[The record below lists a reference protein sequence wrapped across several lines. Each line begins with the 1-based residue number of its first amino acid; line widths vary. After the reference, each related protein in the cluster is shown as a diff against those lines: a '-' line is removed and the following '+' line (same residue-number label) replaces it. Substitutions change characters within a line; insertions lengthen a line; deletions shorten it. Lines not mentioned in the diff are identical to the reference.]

1 MDYSGET
8 PALHEGVDRG
18 PDKQGRPVEV
28 ARVWKRLSVT
38 AFFFVQGLAF
48 ATWASRIPDIKQ
60 YLQVDEG
67 IWGNVL
73 FALPLGLMV
82 SLPISGW
89 LVTHYGSRKMVIVG
103 AILYALTLVGIGFAP
118 GMWYLVGALFLFGI
132 WGNMVNIA
140 VNTQAIGV
148 EELYGQS
155 IMASFHGA
163 WSLAG
168 FSGAA
173 IASAMVLMGVSTG
186 VHFLLVTCTALVLMV
201 VFYKNLL
208 ASGARASTQPVFV
221 KPDSKLLRLGV
232 IGFFGMFSEGAMF
245 DWSGLYFKDTV
256 LASPNIVPLGYLSF
270 MSTMTGGRF
279 VGDYLANRLGRK
291 TMLQLS
297 GVCIC
302 AGLAVSVAF
311 PMVATA
317 IAGFLLVGF
326 GVSSVVPLVYG
337 AAGKSGSMSA
347 GMALAAVSSISFFG
361 FLLGP
366 PLIGRIAAL
375 SSLRFSFALV
385 AVMGLCVALLASRS
399 KLLQEQ

>member
-8 PALHEGVDRG
+8 PALHEGVDKG
-18 PDKQGRPVEV
+18 PDKQGRPAEA

-60 YLQVDEG
+60 YLKVDEG

-82 SLPISGW
+82 SLPLSGW
-89 LVTHYGSRKMVIVG
+89 LVTHYGSRKMAIVG

-118 GMWYLVGALFLFGI
+118 GMWYLVGALFLFGL
-132 WGNMVNIA
+132 WGNLVNIA
-140 VNTQAIGV
+140 INTQAIGV
-148 EELYGQS
+148 ETLYGES

-168 FSGAA
+168 FAGAA
-173 IASAMVLMGVSTG
+173 
-186 VHFLLVTCTALVLMV
+186 TALVMVFFRVPTEVHFVVVSCTSLVLMFM
-201 VFYKNLL
+201 FYRNLL
-208 ASGARASTQPVFV
+208 ASGERASAQPVFV
-221 KPDSKLLRLGV
+221 KPDSNLLRLGV

-245 DWSGLYFKDTV
+245 DWSGIYFQDAVQAPEK
-256 LASPNIVPLGYLSF
+256 LVPLGYLSF

-291 TMLQLS
+291 AMLQLS

-302 AGLAVSVAF
+302 TGLVISVAF

-337 AAGKSGSMSA
+337 AAGKSTTMSA

-366 PLIGRIAAL
+366 PLIGRIADL

-385 AVMGLCVALLASRS
+385 AAMGLCVSLLASRS
-399 KLLQEQ
+399 RLIK